1 MSQSPLVDYEAYTTV
16 NCNAPRNQKI
26 SKITVHHAAGVM
38 SVEGMKNI
46 IHNPNREVSC
56 NYAIGWD
63 ARVGGYIKE
72 ENRSWCSSSYWND
85 QRAVTIEVSNS
96 ACSSD
101 WPVSDKVWA
110 KLVDLCVDIC
120 KRNGIPKLTYTGDQ
134 NGSLTFHFF
143 YTSTA
148 CLPVDRTELL
158 TPTGWKLLKD
168 ITYDDIVAT
177 VHIDNLGI
185 TFAPIEG
192 IVPLKTQDTYT
203 TRDFEATSDHRVMYF
218 NQAGRQHICQYKDLY
233 DKQYSIYL
241 PNAGHLENASGFGD
255 LSNNELELLIAIQAD
270 GHYMR
275 DGNCLYGIEFHFM
288 KLRKIDRVKIILDT
302 LEIPYKVIVQSN
314 HSVKIRIY
322 GKKYVEWSER
332 YLHNKCFTWEW
343 LNMSPSQFDRFIEAI
358 LLYDGC
364 VANYSYSS
372 EHRVNIDIVQAI
384 AALNGVGSKITKE
397 HNRIFFKGEK
407 RSLGENV
414 RKRNPRQKVSCVT
427 VRSGFILIRQH
438 GRTTIT
444 GNCPGPYIRNRAQLL
459 CDQVNAKLN
468 GAQAPTVK
476 PTDPKTDPTV
486 PVSVKVG
493 DLVSIDSNAV
503 YWSGTSI
510 PSWVKNLKW
519 KISDIKNNRA
529 ILGQSEDGKYNIQ
542 SPIDV
547 KYLTKINTTP
557 AGTETSCNEQIKL
570 PAGTPIYYNDC
581 KSMAARV
588 KITGTYTLVAKKV
601 INGKLFGKLKSGA
614 GWISLEK
621 VIFNKGDLVSL
632 ASDSVYYNNSSIP
645 SWVKKQKWYIDSI
658 SGDKAILGRNESG
671 ANNIQSPINTLY
683 LIK

>member
-1 MSQSPLVDYEAYTTV
+1 MSQSPLVDYEAYTTA
-16 NCNAPRNQKI
+16 NCNVPRTEKI

-96 ACSSD
+96 ACSPD

-110 KLVDLCVDIC
+110 KLVDLCADIC
-120 KRNGIPKLTYTGDQ
+120 KRNGIPKLTYTGDR
-134 NGSLTFHFF
+134 NGSLTFHFM

-158 TPTGWKLLKD
+158 TPTGWKLLRD
-168 ITYDDIVAT
+168 ITLDDIVAT
-177 VHIDNLGI
+177 VHVDDLGI
-185 TFAPIEG
+185 KFEPVEG
-192 IVPLKTQDTYT
+192 IIPMKIQDTYT
-203 TRDFEATSDHRVMYF
+203 TRDFEATSDHRIIYY
-218 NQAGRQHICQYKDLY
+218 NQVGRQHVCQYKDIY
-233 DKQYSIYL
+233 DKQASLYI
-241 PNAGHLENASGFGD
+241 PNAGYIKNAPGFRD
-255 LSNNELELLIAIQAD
+255 LSGNELELLIAVQAD
-270 GHYMR
+270 GHYMK
-275 DGNCLYGIEFHFM
+275 DGNCRYGIEFHFT
-288 KLRKIDRVKIILDT
+288 KFRKIDRIRIILET
-302 LEIPYKVIVQSN
+302 LEIPYKL
-314 HSVKIRIY
+314 SVRKDQTVSIRIY
-322 GKKYVEWSER
+322 GKKYVDWCEQ
-332 YLHNKCFTWEW
+332 YLHDKCFTWEW
-343 LNMSPSQFDRFIEAI
+343 LNMNDEQFDRFFEAI
-358 LLYDGC
+358 LQYDGC
-364 VANYSYSS
+364 VANCSYSS
-372 EHRVNIDIVQAI
+372 EVRKNIDIVQAI
-384 AALNGVGSKITKE
+384 VALNGIGSKVTPE
-397 HNRIFFKGEK
+397 HNRIFFKSK
-407 RSLGENV
+407 ARSIGSNR

-444 GNCPGPYIRNRAQLL
+444 GNCPGPYIRGRAQLL

-468 GAQAPTVK
+468 GTKAPEVK
-476 PTDPKTDPTV
+476 PTDPKTDPNV

-493 DLVSIDSNAV
+493 DLVSINSGAV

-529 ILGQSEDGKYNIQ
+529 VLGQSEDGKYNIQ

-557 AGTETSCNEQIKL
+557 VGTETPCNEQIKL

-588 KITGTYTLVAKKV
+588 KITGTYTLIAKKV
-601 INGKLFGKLKSGA
+601 MNGKLFGKLKSGA

>member
-1 MSQSPLVDYEAYTTV
+1 MSQSPLVDYEAYTTA
-16 NCNAPRNQKI
+16 NCNVPRTEKI

-96 ACSSD
+96 ACSPD

-110 KLVDLCVDIC
+110 KLVDLCADIC
-120 KRNGIPKLTYTGDQ
+120 KRNGIPKLTYTGDR
-134 NGSLTFHFF
+134 NGSLTFHFM

-158 TPTGWKLLKD
+158 TPTGWKLLRD
-168 ITYDDIVAT
+168 ITLDDIVAT
-177 VHIDNLGI
+177 VHVDDLGI
-185 TFAPIEG
+185 KFEPVEG
-192 IVPLKTQDTYT
+192 IIPMKIQDTYT
-203 TRDFEATSDHRVMYF
+203 TRDFEATSDHRIIYY
-218 NQAGRQHICQYKDLY
+218 NQVGRQHVCQYKDIY
-233 DKQYSIYL
+233 DKQASLYI
-241 PNAGHLENASGFGD
+241 PNAGYIKNAPGFRD
-255 LSNNELELLIAIQAD
+255 LSGNELELLIAVQAD
-270 GHYMR
+270 GHYMK
-275 DGNCLYGIEFHFM
+275 DGNCRYGIEFHFT
-288 KLRKIDRVKIILDT
+288 KFRKIDRIRIILET
-302 LEIPYKVIVQSN
+302 LEIPYKL
-314 HSVKIRIY
+314 SVRKDQTVSIRIY
-322 GKKYVEWSER
+322 GKKYVDWCEQ
-332 YLHNKCFTWEW
+332 YLHDKCFTWEW
-343 LNMSPSQFDRFIEAI
+343 LNMNDEQFDRFFEAI
-358 LLYDGC
+358 LQYDGC
-364 VANYSYSS
+364 VANCSYSS
-372 EHRVNIDIVQAI
+372 EVRKNIDIVQAI
-384 AALNGVGSKITKE
+384 VALNGIGSKVTPE
-397 HNRIFFKGEK
+397 HNRIFFKSK
-407 RSLGENV
+407 ARSIGSNR

-444 GNCPGPYIRNRAQLL
+444 GNCPGPYIRGRAQLL

-476 PTDPKTDPTV
+476 PTDPKTDPNV

-493 DLVSIDSNAV
+493 DLVSINSGAV

-529 ILGQSEDGKYNIQ
+529 VLGQSEDGKYNIQ

-557 AGTETSCNEQIKL
+557 VGTETPCNEQIKL

-581 KSMAARV
+581 KSIAARV

-601 INGKLFGKLKSGA
+601 MNGKLFGKLKSGA